1 MIVNMKKGVNI
12 MKNWYESKTVWFNAL
27 AGLIMVA
34 GYFGFGEFQPDSRV
48 AELIG
53 LVASLVNLYLRAK
66 TNTALK

>member
-1 MIVNMKKGVNI
+1 MKS
-12 MKNWYESKTVWFNAL
+12 WYESKTIWFNVL
-27 AGLIMVA
+27 AGVIMVA
-34 GYFGFGEFQPDSRV
+34 GYFGFGEFAPDSRV